1 MSTKTGA
8 TAVVVVASVGVLG
21 LVAALTYAYVDMR
34 KQRDVAVASATN
46 LARQIAAIGKLGSL
60 ATRAVPVSP

>member
-1 MSTKTGA
+1 MSKGGA
-8 TAVVVVASVGVLG
+8 TAIVVITSVGVVG

-34 KQRDVAVASATN
+34 KQRDVAVASATS

-60 ATRAVPVSP
+60 ATRAVPVAP

>member
-1 MSTKTGA
+1 MSKSGA
-8 TAVVVVASVGVLG
+8 TAVVVIASVGVVG

-46 LARQIAAIGKLGSL
+46 LAKQLAAIGQMGSL
-60 ATRAVPVSP
+60 ATQAVPVQP